1 MTSQFIDA
9 WWFEPAYGRLQFDDG
24 RKPIKGRTH
33 KVKCDPV
40 LCESGLHASVRL
52 IDALQYATSDVVWRV
67 QLGGTIVHGN
77 DKCAATERKYIHRI
91 DIEAELFQFSRWS
104 ALQVIHLWDAP
115 AVVREFLETG
125 NDALRAAARDAARAA
140 PWDSARAS
148 AWDAARDAARAAA
161 RDAASAA
168 AWDSARAAARA
179 AAWDSARAAAWN
191 AARAAARDAQNIE
204 LERLVISRM
213 SNEPLSPP
221 IL

>member
-148 AWDAARDAARAAA
+148 ARDAARDAARAAA

-179 AAWDSARAAAWN
+179 AAWDSARAAAWD

>member
-125 NDALRAAARDAARAA
+125 NDALRAAAWDAARAA

>member
-168 AWDSARAAARA
+168 AWDSARAAA
-179 AAWDSARAAAWN
+179 WN

>member
-161 RDAASAA
+161 RDAA
-168 AWDSARAAARA
+168 RA

>member
-9 WWFEPAYGRLQFDDG
+9 WWFEPADGRLQFDDG

-52 IDALQYATSDVVWRV
+52 IDALQYATSDVVWRA

-125 NDALRAAARDAARAA
+125 NDALRAAARDAAG
-140 PWDSARAS
+140 DV
-148 AWDAARDAARAAA
+148 AWAAA
-161 RDAASAA
+161 RDAAWA
-168 AWDSARAAARA
+168 
-179 AAWDSARAAAWN
+179 
-191 AARAAARDAQNIE
+191 AQNIE
-204 LERLVISRM
+204 LEQLVISRM

>member
-148 AWDAARDAARAAA
+148 ARDAARDAARAAA

>member
-9 WWFEPAYGRLQFDDG
+9 WWFEPADGRLQFNDG

-33 KVKCDPV
+33 KVKCEPV

-91 DIEAELFQFSRWS
+91 DIEPELFQFSRWS

-125 NDALRAAARDAARAA
+125 NDALRAAA
-140 PWDSARAS
+140 
-148 AWDAARDAARAAA
+148 WDAAGDAARAAA
-161 RDAASAA
+161 GAA
-168 AWDSARAAARA
+168 ARAAARA
-179 AAWDSARAAAWN
+179 AAGDVAW
-191 AARAAARDAQNIE
+191 AAARDAAWAAQNIE
-204 LERLVISRM
+204 LEQLVISRM

>member
-9 WWFEPAYGRLQFDDG
+9 WWFEPADGRLQFDDG

-125 NDALRAAARDAARAA
+125 NDALRAAA
-140 PWDSARAS
+140 
-148 AWDAARDAARAAA
+148 WDAARDAARAG
-161 RDAASAA
+161 
-168 AWDSARAAARA
+168 
-179 AAWDSARAAAWN
+179 
-191 AARAAARDAQNIE
+191 ARAAARDAAWDAAWAAAWAAAGGAAGDAAWAAARDAAWAAQNIE
-204 LERLVISRM
+204 LEQLVISRM

>member
-140 PWDSARAS
+140 AWDSARAS
-148 AWDAARDAARAAA
+148 ARDAARDAARAAA
-161 RDAASAA
+161 RDAARAA